1 MSKKQ
6 QDAKPLATGE
16 FLTLAYSY
24 AQACDR
30 KDVELLLSTLAA
42 DAEIVMPGNIMSG
55 HDQLAG
61 VPSMLADMFESTQH
75 KVFNQTVV
83 LNSGADDG
91 LDEESAKGETYC
103 TASHIRL
110 LDDGKREV
118 EDWAI
123 RYQDEYV
130 KTEGRWIY
138 TRRELLIDWVEVR
151 PVMAFGEQFT

>member
-1 MSKKQ
+1 MSNKQ
-6 QDAKPLATGE
+6 QDIAE

-30 KDVELLLSTLAA
+30 KDVELLLSTLAV

-55 HDQLAG
+55 HKQLAG
-61 VPSMLADMFESTQH
+61 VPSMLAEMFESTQH

-83 LNSGADDG
+83 IDGDLDGGSDD
-91 LDEESAKGETYC
+91 ETAKGETYC

-130 KTEGRWIY
+130 KTEGRWIF